1 MKRRIPQ
8 SALPLLT
15 VIPGCIILLL
25 QTKLFSLE
33 LPTGLL
39 PQGHPL
45 YISALIVGIVTA
57 VFTLILAKRRI
68 ENTPK
73 VSGKS
78 FVAAIGAVF
87 VDLLLLFTTFSIRK
101 TANTPLEFLL
111 VILGFASVPCLLIL
125 AWQFFRGRQPHF
137 LLHSI
142 LCLFFLAYMI
152 CQYPLWCANPQAED
166 YLFPLLACVCL
177 NFTAYRRAAFDF
189 QGGNVTA
196 LTYFGWMAGFLCICS
211 LVGESDKLFY
221 LAGGLWALTN
231 LYSIQP
237 PVQQEDD
244 NVSA

>member
-1 MKRRIPQ
+1 MNRRIPQ

-25 QTKLFSLE
+25 QAKLYTLE
-33 LPTGLL
+33 EHTGLL
-39 PQGHPL
+39 PQSHPF
-45 YISALIVGIVTA
+45 YIAALIIGIVTA
-57 VFTLILAKRRI
+57 VLMVILAVRRI

-73 VSGKS
+73 VSGRS
-78 FVAAIGAVF
+78 PIAAIGAVF
-87 VDLLLLFTTFSIRK
+87 AALLLIPAAFGIWKL
-101 TANTPLEFLL
+101 ANTTLEFFL
-111 VILGFASVPCLLIL
+111 VILAFVSVPCLLVL

-137 LLHSI
+137 LLHDV
-142 LCLFFLAYMI
+142 LCLFFLVYMI
-152 CQYPLWCANPQAED
+152 CQYPLWCGNPQAED
-166 YLFPLLACVCL
+166 YLFPLFACVCL

-189 QGGNVTA
+189 RSGNLPA
-196 LTYFGWMAGFLCICS
+196 LTYFGWMAGFFCICS
-211 LVGESDKLFY
+211 LAGDGDVWFY